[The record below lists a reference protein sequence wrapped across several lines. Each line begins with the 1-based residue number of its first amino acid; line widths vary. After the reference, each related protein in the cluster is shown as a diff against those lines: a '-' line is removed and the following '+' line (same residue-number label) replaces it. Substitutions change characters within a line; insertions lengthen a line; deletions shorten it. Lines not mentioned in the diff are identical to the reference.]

1 MPFVSHAQNAA
12 QTTAPATAQATA
24 QVAAPTAA
32 PSAAWTVART
42 APTARLRHVPQ
53 EFVHKRVGA
62 EVLLTGW
69 APAGEDRVTVTA
81 RWPRGHAFYAPV
93 SGRHDPML
101 LAETLRQS
109 IPLISHALY
118 DVPLGHHLIWQHF
131 TFEVASGAMFLDVGP
146 MNVELRIT
154 CGDIARRGGRLAALT
169 MDIEILRDGR
179 RLGTAHTRFSSH
191 APAIYRRLR
200 GDRCTPPGD
209 TAPFA
214 PAVRPA
220 LVGRVH
226 AEDVVLA
233 PAPMPV
239 PAPIPVPAP
248 HQWQLRV
255 DQTHPIL
262 FDHPVDHAPG
272 MLLLEAARQA
282 AHAVQSP
289 LGGAVFPIRFESAFF
304 RYVEFDAPCLI
315 TAHVEPTAY
324 PEGHLSVSVTALQED
339 NEAFSCRVT
348 LARATP

>member
-1 MPFVSHAQNAA
+1 MTLVSYA
-12 QTTAPATAQATA
+12 QTTPATQ
-24 QVAAPTAA
+24 
-32 PSAAWTVART
+32 
-42 APTARLRHVPQ
+42 LRDVPQ
-53 EFVHKRVGA
+53 EYVHKLVSA

-81 RWPRGHAFYAPV
+81 RWPRGHAFYEPV
-93 SGRHDPML
+93 TGRHDPML

-131 TFEVASGAMFLDVGP
+131 TFEVAPDAMVLDSGP
-146 MNVELRIT
+146 MDVELRIT
-154 CGDIARRGGRLAALT
+154 CGDITRRGGRLAALT

-179 RLGTAHTRFSSH
+179 HLGTAHTRFSSN

-200 GDRCTPPGD
+200 GDRGTAPGATSPTPLTPPI
-209 TAPFA
+209 PPA
-214 PAVRPA
+214 PA
-220 LVGRVH
+220 GRNH
-226 AEDVVLA
+226 ADDVVLS
-233 PAPMPV
+233 PTSQ
-239 PAPIPVPAP
+239 P

-282 AHAVQSP
+282 AHAVQDP
-289 LGGAVFPIRFESAFF
+289 LGRPAFPIRFESAFF

-315 TAHVEPTAY
+315 TAHVEPAAY
-324 PEGHLSVSVTALQED
+324 PKGHQSISVTALQED

-348 LARATP
+348 LAHPAP

>member
-1 MPFVSHAQNAA
+1 MTLVSYAQ
-12 QTTAPATAQATA
+12 
-24 QVAAPTAA
+24 
-32 PSAAWTVART
+32 T
-42 APTARLRHVPQ
+42 APTAQLRHVPQ
-53 EFVHKRVGA
+53 EYVHKRVSA

-69 APAGEDRVTVTA
+69 APVGEDRVTVTA

-93 SGRHDPML
+93 AGRHDPML

-131 TFEVASGAMFLDVGP
+131 TFEVAPDAMGLGVGP
-146 MNVELRIT
+146 MDVELRIT
-154 CGDIARRGGRLAALT
+154 CGDITRRGGRLAALT
-169 MDIEILRDGR
+169 MDIEIVRDGR
-179 RLGTAHTRFSSH
+179 HLGTAHTRFSSH

-209 TAPFA
+209 ATAAPLSLS
-214 PAVRPA
+214 PAVPPA
-220 LVGRVH
+220 LVGREH
-226 AEDVVLA
+226 AADVVLS
-233 PAPMPV
+233 PTPL
-239 PAPIPVPAP
+239 P

-282 AHAVQSP
+282 AHAVEGSR
-289 LGGAVFPIRFESAFF
+289 GGDVFPVRFESAFF

-315 TAHVEPTAY
+315 TAHVEPAAY
-324 PEGHLSVSVTALQED
+324 PEGHLSVSVTALQEG

-348 LARATP
+348 LAHPAP

>member
-1 MPFVSHAQNAA
+1 MPFVSHAQN
-12 QTTAPATAQATA
+12 T
-24 QVAAPTAA
+24 A
-32 PSAAWTVART
+32 PSAARTTART
-42 APTARLRHVPQ
+42 TPATQLRPVPQ
-53 EFVHKRVGA
+53 EYVHKLDAA

-93 SGRHDPML
+93 TGRHDPML

-131 TFEVASGAMFLDVGP
+131 TFEVAPGAMFLDVGP
-146 MNVELRIT
+146 MDVELRIA

-179 RLGTAHTRFSSH
+179 HLGTAHTRFSSH

-200 GDRCTPPGD
+200 GDRCTPSGD
-209 TAPFA
+209 TIPAGPPAPPA
-214 PAVRPA
+214 PVARA
-220 LVGRVH
+220 H
-226 AEDVVLA
+226 AKDVVLS
-233 PAPMPV
+233 PMPE
-239 PAPIPVPAP
+239 PLSPPLSLP

-282 AHAVQSP
+282 AHAVQDP

-304 RYVEFDAPCLI
+304 RYVEFDAPCVI
-315 TAHVEPTAY
+315 TAHVEPSAY
-324 PEGHLSVSVTALQED
+324 PEGHLGVSVTALQED

-348 LARATP
+348 LARATR